1 MADFLGAPCSYECYE
16 AMEYDRSGYG
26 DLEAAL
32 PKHVSDKFHAW
43 LKVHLISSMENHFGK
58 IIRDIISSPGFND
71 SVNDYCEFVLDQ
83 AVAVIPELKA
93 AMFIPGARHRLLN
106 FMKVLVKES
115 LVLLLVADGEH
126 YKEAK
131 AFVDMY
137 VSDTI

>member
-1 MADFLGAPCSYECYE
+1 MAEFLGAPCNYECYG
-16 AMEYDRSGYG
+16 AKEYDRSGYG
-26 DLEAAL
+26 DIEAAL
-32 PKHVSDKFHAW
+32 PKDVTDKLQAW
-43 LKVHLISSMENHFGK
+43 LKVHLISSMESYFGK
-58 IIRDIISSPGFND
+58 IIKDIISFPGFND

-83 AVAVIPELKA
+83 AVAAIPELKA
-93 AMFIPGARHRLLN
+93 AMLIPGARHQLLN

-131 AFVDMY
+131 DFVDLY